1 MNVTFVPVQIVVA
14 LALITTEGTRTG
26 LTVIVT
32 PVLVAVIGVAQV
44 ALEVNTTLNTS
55 LFAAVVVE

>member
-1 MNVTFVPVQIVVA
+1 MTFVPVQIAVA
-14 LALITTEGTRTG
+14 LALITTEGTRAG

-44 ALEVNTTLNTS
+44 ALEVNTTLNAS
-55 LFAAVVVE
+55 PSAAVVVE